1 MEVSPFPYQGP
12 LEPEQ
17 VHGRD
22 TLVADLVERLTEH
35 RVSALLGP
43 RRYGKTSVLR
53 RVARDLIHGGASVV
67 WVDLYE
73 AASMADVAV
82 RFDAALARVPGTFAT
97 RAATIAAGLS
107 VNLGL
112 VSVELRAP
120 ERDRPDPSLM
130 LQALLDVL
138 VRAARDTPTVVVM
151 DEFSSVAK
159 VAGAAGALRTGLQH
173 HFQQIGLVFA
183 GSEPS
188 TMRML
193 FTDQAQPFY
202 AQADIVPIG
211 PLTGPEVVA
220 TVIDGFAATGR
231 AAGPVAGR
239 IAHMARGHPQRT
251 MQLADACWRLV
262 PEGGEGTE
270 ATWADGLAAV
280 RTATAEG
287 NERLFSGFHD
297 GEKLVLRV
305 LASGGSIFGSAGRM
319 LGLPT
324 GTAQHAR
331 QALVDK
337 GQLVEV
343 DGRHEVV
350 DPVLAD
356 WIAGRF
362 PL

>member
-1 MEVSPFPYQGP
+1 MEASPFPYQGP

-17 VHGRD
+17 VQGRD
-22 TLVADLVERLTEH
+22 ELVADLVERVSEH
-35 RVSALLGP
+35 RVTALLGP

-53 RVARDLIHGGASVV
+53 RVARDVIHGGASVV

-82 RFDAALARVPGTFAT
+82 RFDAALARVPGAFAT
-97 RAATIAAGLS
+97 TAAKVAAGLS
-107 VNLGL
+107 LNLGL
-112 VSVELRAP
+112 IGVELRAP
-120 ERDRPDPSLM
+120 ERDRPDPALV
-130 LQALLDVL
+130 LQALLDTL
-138 VRAARDTPTVVVM
+138 IRAARDTPTVVVM

-159 VAGAAGALRTGLQH
+159 VPGAAGALRTGLQH

-211 PLTGPEVVA
+211 PLARVEVVA
-220 TVIDGFAATGR
+220 TVVDGFAATGR
-231 AAGPVAGR
+231 SAGPVAGH
-239 IAHMARGHPQRT
+239 IAHLARGHPQRT

-262 PEGGEGTE
+262 PPGGAADEG
-270 ATWADGLAAV
+270 TWADGLAAV
-280 RTATAEG
+280 RDATSEG

-305 LASGGSIFGSAGRM
+305 LASGGSLFGSAGRL
-319 LGLPT
+319 LGLAT

-337 GQLVEV
+337 GQVVAV
-343 DGRHEVV
+343 DGRYEVV
-350 DPVLAD
+350 DPILAD
-356 WIAGRF
+356 WVARRL
-362 PL
+362 PV